1 MKHMRSHEYHA
12 IYHIKLLSGDHEAA
26 GIMNVAKDHVQ
37 SKGTYP
43 QKLNSLQICL
53 MEDCGVGTKK
63 QPTGVSSNY
72 WVH

>member
-12 IYHIKLLSGDHEAA
+12 IYHIKLLSGDHESA

-43 QKLNSLQICL
+43 QKTEQFTNLPHGRLWSR
-53 MEDCGVGTKK
+53 DKK
-63 QPTGVSSNY
+63 AT
-72 WVH
+72 HRCE